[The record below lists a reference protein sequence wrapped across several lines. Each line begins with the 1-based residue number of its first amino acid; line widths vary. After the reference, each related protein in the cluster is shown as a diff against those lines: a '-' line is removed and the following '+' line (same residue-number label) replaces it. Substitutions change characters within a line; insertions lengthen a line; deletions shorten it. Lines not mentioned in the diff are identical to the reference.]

1 MWVEVKLITITENQI
16 DVNKLL
22 DYVSDQSSGASVLF
36 TGTVRDHNEEDKV
49 SKLHYEVYQE
59 MAEKILQEIENEI
72 HAKWKINKFIAIH
85 RTGTLKVGEVS
96 VAVAVSSEHR
106 KEAFEACKFGIDSIK
121 EKAPIWKKE
130 FAESGA
136 EWLEGVITK
145 W

>member
-1 MWVEVKLITITENQI
+1 MEVKLISITEKPI
-16 DVNKLL
+16 DVDKLL

-36 TGTVRDHNEEDKV
+36 TGTVRDHNEQDKV
-49 SKLHYEVYQE
+49 SKLHYEAYQE
-59 MAEKILQEIENEI
+59 MAVKILQEIENEI

-106 KEAFEACKFGIDSIK
+106 KEAFEACKFAIDSIK

-130 FAESGA
+130 FSKSGT

-145 W
+145 

>member
-1 MWVEVKLITITENQI
+1 MEVKLISITEKPI
-16 DVNKLL
+16 DVDKLL

-36 TGTVRDHNEEDKV
+36 TGTVRDHNEQDKV
-49 SKLHYEVYQE
+49 SKLHYETYQE
-59 MAEKILQEIENEI
+59 MAEKILQEIENEV
-72 HAKWKINKFIAIH
+72 HTKWKINKFIAIH

-106 KEAFEACKFGIDSIK
+106 KEAFEECKFAIDSIK

-130 FAESGA
+130 FSESGT

-145 W
+145 

>member
-1 MWVEVKLITITENQI
+1 MISITEKRI

-22 DYVSDQSSGASVLF
+22 NDVSDQSSGASVLF
-36 TGTVRDHNEEDKV
+36 TGTVRDHNKQDKV
-49 SKLHYEVYQE
+49 SKLHYEAYQE

-72 HAKWKINKFIAIH
+72 HTKWKINKFIAIH
-85 RTGTLKVGEVS
+85 RIGTLKVGEVS

-106 KEAFEACKFGIDSIK
+106 KEAFEACKFGIDLIK
-121 EKAPIWKKE
+121 ERAPIWKKE

-145 W
+145 R

>member
-1 MWVEVKLITITENQI
+1 LISITEKPI

-22 DYVSDQSSGASVLF
+22 NDVSDQSSGASVLF
-36 TGTVRDHNEEDKV
+36 TGTVRDHNEQDKV
-49 SKLHYEVYQE
+49 SKLHYEAYQE

-72 HAKWKINKFIAIH
+72 RTKWKINKFVAIH

-96 VAVAVSSEHR
+96 VAIAVSAEHR

-130 FAESGA
+130 FAESGT
-136 EWLEGVITK
+136 EWLEGVFTK
-145 W
+145 

>member
-1 MWVEVKLITITENQI
+1 MEVKLISITEKPI

-22 DYVSDQSSGASVLF
+22 NDVSDQSSGASVLF
-36 TGTVRDHNEEDKV
+36 TGTVRDHNKQDKV
-49 SKLHYEVYQE
+49 SKLYYEVYQE

-145 W
+145 

>member
-1 MWVEVKLITITENQI
+1 VEVELISITEKPI

-22 DYVSDQSSGASVLF
+22 NDVSEQSSGASVLF
-36 TGTVRDHNEEDKV
+36 TGTVRDHNKQDKV
-49 SKLHYEVYQE
+49 SKLHYEAYQE
-59 MAEKILQEIENEI
+59 MAEKILQDIENEI
-72 HAKWKINKFIAIH
+72 HTKWKINKFVAIH

-96 VAVAVSSEHR
+96 VAIAVSAEHR

-130 FAESGA
+130 FAESGT

-145 W
+145 

>member
-1 MWVEVKLITITENQI
+1 MEVELISITEKPI

-22 DYVSDQSSGASVLF
+22 SDVSDQSSGASVLF
-36 TGTVRDHNEEDKV
+36 TGTVRDHNEHDKV
-49 SKLHYEVYQE
+49 SKLHYEAYQE

-72 HAKWKINKFIAIH
+72 HTKWKINKFVAIH

-96 VAVAVSSEHR
+96 VAIAVSAEHR

-130 FAESGA
+130 FAESA
-136 EWLEGVITK
+136 AACDEM
-145 W
+145 

>member
-1 MWVEVKLITITENQI
+1 MEVNLISITEKPI

-22 DYVSDQSSGASVLF
+22 NDVSDQSSGASVLF
-36 TGTVRDHNEEDKV
+36 TGTVRDHNKQDKV
-49 SKLHYEVYQE
+49 SKLHYEAYQE
-59 MAEKILQEIENEI
+59 MAEKILQEIENEV

-130 FAESGA
+130 FTESGA

-145 W
+145 

>member
-1 MWVEVKLITITENQI
+1 VEVEMISITEKPI

-22 DYVSDQSSGASVLF
+22 NDVSDQSSGACIVF
-36 TGTVRDHNEEDKV
+36 TGTVRDHNKRDKV
-49 SKLHYEVYQE
+49 SKLHYEAYQE
-59 MAEKILQEIENEI
+59 MAEKILQEIENEV

-145 W
+145 

>member
-1 MWVEVKLITITENQI
+1 MEVKLITITEKPI

-36 TGTVRDHNEEDKV
+36 TGTVRDHNEQDKV
-49 SKLHYEVYQE
+49 SKLHYEAYQE
-59 MAEKILQEIENEI
+59 MAEKILQEIENEVYT
-72 HAKWKINKFIAIH
+72 KWKINKFIAIH
-85 RTGTLKVGEVS
+85 RIGTLKVGEVS
-96 VAVAVSSEHR
+96 VAVAVSSGHR

-130 FAESGA
+130 FSKSGT

-145 W
+145 

>member
-1 MWVEVKLITITENQI
+1 VEVKLISIIEKPI

-22 DYVSDQSSGASVLF
+22 NDLSDQGSGASVLF
-36 TGTVRDHNEEDKV
+36 TGTVRDHNENDKV

-72 HAKWKINKFIAIH
+72 HKKWEINKFVAIH

-96 VAVAVSSEHR
+96 VAVAVSAEHR
-106 KEAFEACKFGIDSIK
+106 KEAFEACKFGIDAIK
-121 EKAPIWKKE
+121 ERAPIWKKE

-145 W
+145 

>member
-1 MWVEVKLITITENQI
+1 MEVELISITEKPI

-22 DYVSDQSSGASVLF
+22 NDVSDQSSGASVLF
-36 TGTVRDHNEEDKV
+36 TGTVRDHNEQDKV
-49 SKLHYEVYQE
+49 SKLHYEAYQE

-72 HAKWKINKFIAIH
+72 HAKWKINKFVAIH

-96 VAVAVSSEHR
+96 VAVAVSAEHR
-106 KEAFEACKFGIDSIK
+106 NEAFEACKFGIDSIK

-130 FAESGA
+130 FAESGT

-145 W
+145 

>member
-1 MWVEVKLITITENQI
+1 MISITEKPI

-22 DYVSDQSSGASVLF
+22 NDVSDQSSGACIVF
-36 TGTVRDHNEEDKV
+36 TGTVRDHNKQDKV
-49 SKLHYEVYQE
+49 SKLHYEAYQE
-59 MAEKILQEIENEI
+59 MAEKILQGIENEI

-130 FAESGA
+130 FTESGA
-136 EWLEGVITK
+136 EWLEGVISK
-145 W
+145 Q

>member
-1 MWVEVKLITITENQI
+1 VEVEMISITEKPI

-22 DYVSDQSSGASVLF
+22 NDVSDQSSGASVLF
-36 TGTVRDHNEEDKV
+36 TGTVRDHNKQDKV
-49 SKLHYEVYQE
+49 SKLHYEAYQE

-145 W
+145 

>member
-1 MWVEVKLITITENQI
+1 MEVKLISITEKPI
-16 DVNKLL
+16 DVDKLL

-36 TGTVRDHNEEDKV
+36 TGTIRDHNEQDKV
-49 SKLHYEVYQE
+49 SKLHYEAYQE
-59 MAEKILQEIENEI
+59 MAEKILQEIENEV
-72 HAKWKINKFIAIH
+72 HTKWKINKFIAIH

-96 VAVAVSSEHR
+96 VVVAVSSGHR

-130 FAESGA
+130 FSESGT

-145 W
+145 

>member
-1 MWVEVKLITITENQI
+1 LISITEKPI

-22 DYVSDQSSGASVLF
+22 NDVSDQSSGASVLF
-36 TGTVRDHNEEDKV
+36 TGTVRDHNEQDKV

-59 MAEKILQEIENEI
+59 MAEKILQEIEIEI
-72 HAKWKINKFIAIH
+72 HKKWKINKFVAIH

-96 VAVAVSSEHR
+96 VAVVVYAEHR

-121 EKAPIWKKE
+121 ERAPIWKKE
-130 FAESGA
+130 FAESGG

-145 W
+145 

>member
-1 MWVEVKLITITENQI
+1 LITITEKPI

-22 DYVSDQSSGASVLF
+22 DYVSVQSSGASVLF
-36 TGTVRDHNEEDKV
+36 TGTVRDHNEQDKV
-49 SKLHYEVYQE
+49 SKLHYEAYPE
-59 MAEKILQEIENEI
+59 MAVKILQEIEDEI
-72 HAKWKINKFIAIH
+72 HTKWKINKFIAIH

-130 FAESGA
+130 FSESGT

-145 W
+145 

>member
-1 MWVEVKLITITENQI
+1 MISITEKPI

-22 DYVSDQSSGASVLF
+22 NDASDQSSGASVLF
-36 TGTVRDHNEEDKV
+36 TGTVRDHNKQDKV
-49 SKLHYEVYQE
+49 SKLHYEAYQE
-59 MAEKILQEIENEI
+59 MAEKILQEIENEV

-136 EWLEGVITK
+136 EWLEGVVTK
-145 W
+145 Q

>member
-1 MWVEVKLITITENQI
+1 LISITEKTI
-16 DVNKLL
+16 DVNKLFR
-22 DYVSDQSSGASVLF
+22 DVSDQSSGATVLF
-36 TGTVRDHNEEDKV
+36 TGTVRDHNVLGKV
-49 SKLHYEVYQE
+49 SQLHYDAYQE
-59 MAEKILQEIENEI
+59 MAEKILQEIENEV

-130 FAESGA
+130 FSESGT

>member
-1 MWVEVKLITITENQI
+1 MISITEKPI

-22 DYVSDQSSGASVLF
+22 NDVSDQSSGACIVF
-36 TGTVRDHNEEDKV
+36 TGTVRDHNKQDKV
-49 SKLHYEVYQE
+49 SKLHYEAYQE

-72 HAKWKINKFIAIH
+72 HTKWKINKFIAIH

-145 W
+145 

>member
-1 MWVEVKLITITENQI
+1 MITITEKPI
-16 DVNKLL
+16 DVDKLL

-36 TGTVRDHNEEDKV
+36 TGTIRDHNEQDKV
-49 SKLHYEVYQE
+49 SKLHYEAYQKME
-59 MAEKILQEIENEI
+59 EKILQEIENEV

-130 FAESGA
+130 FSESGT

-145 W
+145 